1 MERIRKLVEELKTRR
16 DWKGIDE
23 VSLVIDE
30 IGELTHV
37 IQEEHEKAIYNQ
49 GNIIVELREK
59 IKRLEKGAK
68 NG

>member
-16 DWKGIDE
+16 DWKDIDE
-23 VSLVIDE
+23 VSSVIDE

>member
-16 DWKGIDE
+16 DWKDIDE
-23 VSLVIDE
+23 VSSVIDE

-37 IQEEHEKAIYNQ
+37 IQEEHEKAIYTQ

>member
-23 VSLVIDE
+23 VSAVIDE
-30 IGELTHV
+30 IGELANV
-37 IQEEHEKAIYNQ
+37 IQKEHERAIYTQ